1 MNMERVTW
9 KHPEFA
15 KGTDA
20 QRIYEEIGDTTIS
33 AEEIVEKAKDENTE
47 LHSYFEWDNEKA
59 GALYRL
65 EQARH
70 LIANLVF
77 VTETEDEAPVRVFH
91 ISTEPKKY
99 KPTKLILQQ
108 PDEYAALLK
117 RAKDELYAFQ
127 RKYKSLSEL
136 EEVFSAID
144 AL

>member
-1 MNMERVTW
+1 MEQVKW
-9 KHPEFA
+9 KVDVF
-15 KGTDA
+15 KGADA
-20 QRIYEEIGDTTIS
+20 QKVYEELGDISIS

-47 LHSYFEWDNEKA
+47 LHKYFEWDNERA

-77 VTETEDEAPVRVFH
+77 VTESEDEAPVRVFH
-91 ISTEPKKY
+91 ISSEPKKY

-108 PDEYAALLK
+108 PDEYALLLQ

-127 RKYKSLSEL
+127 RKYKSLVEL

>member
-1 MNMERVTW
+1 MEQVKW

-20 QRIYEEIGDTTIS
+20 QQIYREIGDTAIS

-47 LHSYFEWDNEKA
+47 LHKYFEWDNERA

-77 VTETEDEAPVRVFH
+77 VTESEDEAPVRVFH
-91 ISTEPKKY
+91 ISSEPKKY

-108 PDEYAALLK
+108 PDEYALLLQ

-127 RKYKSLSEL
+127 RKYKSLVEL
-136 EEVFSAID
+136 EEVFMAIN